1 MFAKVMLTFKYIV
14 SFIIFIVLLG
24 NYKNLILQNIKLS
37 GNIDLAGS
45 INNILY
51 SFTDNKDLGILYV
64 IIGALILLISLAL
77 YISKSLRLKKIAIH
91 IDKYEKNYLYEN
103 CRASG
108 LIATGM
114 ILMGISTIVQELYIS
129 IILSIIQT
137 IICLDILYF
146 KCYEADRALFYYYN
160 DDSKIIYIY
169 RSYDKDTFLCGIK
182 KSALSCN
189 YYIVM
194 NKKDIFEHELYLVD
208 KKSTETSH
216 EKSNIKKNNNTLCK
230 IIKNNIVIMFFAV
243 IFTSASYFFKKSGI
257 VWLLLETILIV
268 SFNLLIQKY
277 SHFLKEIILNKLSFL
292 KKHIKLI
299 AEILYLILLGIRIII
314 CNKLPLLE
322 WMLHLLVSSM
332 IFKHLISKKYSFR
345 NKKYLNP

>member
-1 MFAKVMLTFKYIV
+1 MIP
-14 SFIIFIVLLG
+14 
-24 NYKNLILQNIKLS
+24 QNIKLS
-37 GNIDLAGS
+37 DNIDFDGS

-64 IIGALILLISLAL
+64 IIGTLILLISLAL
-77 YISKSLRLKKIAIH
+77 YISKSLRLKKTAIH

-103 CRASG
+103 CRVSG

-114 ILMGISTIVQELYIS
+114 ILMGISTIVQQLFIS
-129 IILSIIQT
+129 IFLSIIQT

-146 KCYEADRALFYYYN
+146 NCYEADRALFYFYN
-160 DDSKIIYIY
+160 ADSKIIYIY

-194 NKKDIFEHELYLVD
+194 NKKDIFEHELHLVD
-208 KKSTETSH
+208 ETIETRH
-216 EKSNIKKNNNTLCK
+216 EKSNITRNNNTLCK

-243 IFTSASYFFKKSGI
+243 IFTTTSYFFDKNGI
-257 VWLLLETILIV
+257 LCFLLETVLIV
-268 SFNLLIQKY
+268 SLNLLIQKY
-277 SHFLKEIILNKLSFL
+277 LHFLKEIILNIFSFL
-292 KKHIKLI
+292 RKHIKLI
-299 AEILYLILLGIRIII
+299 AEIIYLILLGIRIII

-322 WMLHLLVSSM
+322 WMLHLLISSI
-332 IFKHLISKKYSFR
+332 IFKPLITKIYSFC